1 MLVDGARSELLLW
14 TTFRRWEARCSPH
27 LHLAWPPC
35 SSLAVGI
42 RCREGRC
49 PFLAVLDFK
58 IKLGQKE
65 VPSSEFGLRVAS
77 WRKRSSDSIAAWRCD
92 VTGRLGDVETVPMNL
107 FFMYMAGNS
116 ISIFPIMMVGMFI
129 MRPVK
134 ALFTIQNTFK
144 MIEGSHAMGQK
155 FVYLLGNVICVAV
168 ALYKCHS
175 MGLLPLHTSD
185 WLAFVE
191 PQTRIEYSGG
201 GLSFS

>member
-1 MLVDGARSELLLW
+1 MSTKVSYKRYKWALDTGTRGKADRSYDLASPPGYNPSAGQNYTEVARESDPNQLIIKKSWEL
-14 TTFRRWEARCSPH
+14 A
-27 LHLAWPPC
+27 
-35 SSLAVGI
+35 
-42 RCREGRC
+42 
-49 PFLAVLDFK
+49 
-58 IKLGQKE
+58 LGPLKQ
-65 VPSSEFGLRVAS
+65 
-77 WRKRSSDSIAAWRCD
+77 
-92 VTGRLGDVETVPMNL
+92 VPMNL

-191 PQTRIEYSGG
+191 PQARMEYSGG
-201 GLSFS
+201 GVSLA